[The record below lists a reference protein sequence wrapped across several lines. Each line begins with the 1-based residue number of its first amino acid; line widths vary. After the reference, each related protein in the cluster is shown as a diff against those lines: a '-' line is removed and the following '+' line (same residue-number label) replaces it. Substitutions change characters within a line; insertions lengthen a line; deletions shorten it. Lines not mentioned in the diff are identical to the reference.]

1 MLQLNQLSFWERK
14 AFFDGIDFTIIGAG
28 IVGYTTAIQLKDKYP
43 NSRVLILE
51 KGYLPSGAS
60 SKNAGFTCFGSPTEI
75 FDDLQKSS
83 EENVWQTV
91 KMRYDGL
98 TELFR
103 IVGGRDIGYEK
114 NGSWDLILEN
124 DTNQL
129 IDKSFIHYLNEN
141 CSRLFG
147 KDAVYQED
155 SVSPSK
161 FGFQG
166 VKTSFFNSEEGQ
178 IDTGKLIKVLQE
190 IATEKGVISLFGIE
204 LVDYTEETNQVRLTT
219 SIGELYSAKLIVCT
233 NGFARQFLGN
243 EVLPARAQVLVTN
256 ELVNLPFKGTFHIDR
271 GYYYFRN
278 VDNRILIGGGRN
290 LDFEGETTTE
300 IGTTHLIQ
308 EALTKILEEIIIPG
322 KKFEVEYQWAGIMG
336 VGENKSPIIRKQS
349 EHVAFGV
356 RMGGMGVAIGSL
368 VGKKLANIWA

>member
-129 IDKSFIHYLNEN
+129 IDKSFIHYLNDN

-155 SVSPSK
+155 TVSPSK

-166 VKTSFFNSEEGQ
+166 VKTSFFNTEEGQ
-178 IDTGKLIKVLQE
+178 IDTGKLIKALQE

-204 LVDYTEETNQVRLTT
+204 LVDYKEETNQVRLTT

-256 ELVNLPFKGTFHIDR
+256 ELVDLPFKGTFHIDR

-308 EALTKILEEIIIPG
+308 EVLTKMLEDIIIPG

>member
-28 IVGYTTAIQLKDKYP
+28 IVGYTTAIQLKDKFP
-43 NSRVLILE
+43 KSRVLILE

-103 IVGGRDIGYEK
+103 IVGARDIGYEK
-114 NGSWDLILEN
+114 NGSWDLILQN
-124 DTNQL
+124 DAHQL

-141 CSRLFG
+141 CSLLFG

-155 SVSPSK
+155 TVSPSE

-204 LVDYTEETNQVRLTT
+204 LVDYKEDTNQVRLTT
-219 SIGELYSAKLIVCT
+219 SIGELYSAKLLVCT
-233 NGFARQFLGN
+233 NGFARQFLGK

-256 ELVNLPFKGTFHIDR
+256 ELVDLPFKGTFHMDR

-278 VDNRILIGGGRN
+278 IDNRILIGGGRN

-300 IGTTHLIQ
+300 MGVTPLIQ
-308 EALTKILEEIIIPG
+308 KTLVKLLEELIIPG
-322 KKFEVEYQWAGIMG
+322 TKFDIEYQWAGIMG

-349 EHVAFGV
+349 KHVAFGV

-368 VGKKLANIWA
+368 VGKKLANMWA

>member
-28 IVGYTTAIQLKDKYP
+28 IVGYTTAIQLKDKFP
-43 NSRVLILE
+43 KSRVLILE

-103 IVGGRDIGYEK
+103 IVGARDIGYEK
-114 NGSWDLILEN
+114 NGSWDLILQN
-124 DTNQL
+124 DAHQL

-147 KDAVYQED
+147 KDNVYQED
-155 SVSPSK
+155 SVSPAK

-166 VKTSFFNSEEGQ
+166 IETSFFNSEEGQ
-178 IDTGKLIKVLQE
+178 IDTGKLIKVLHE

-204 LVDYTEETNQVRLTT
+204 LIDYKEENDQVVLST
-219 SIGELYSAKLIVCT
+219 SIGELYTAKLLVCT

-256 ELVNLPFKGTFHIDR
+256 ELVDLPFKGTFHMDR

-278 VDNRILIGGGRN
+278 IDNRILIGGGRN

-300 IGTTHLIQ
+300 MGVTPLIQ
-308 EALTKILEEIIIPG
+308 KTLVKLLEELIIPG
-322 KKFEVEYQWAGIMG
+322 TKFDIEYQWAGIMG

-368 VGKKLANIWA
+368 VGKKLANMWA